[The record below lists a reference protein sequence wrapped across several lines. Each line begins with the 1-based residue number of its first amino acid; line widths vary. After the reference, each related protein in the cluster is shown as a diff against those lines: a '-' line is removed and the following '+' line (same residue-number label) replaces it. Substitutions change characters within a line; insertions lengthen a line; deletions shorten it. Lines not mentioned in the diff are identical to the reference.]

1 MAVKNHLRLGERLIN
16 AGILTED
23 QLDLALKEQKRTLEL
38 LGEVL
43 VGLGFLTQDAIA
55 SALAAEAGAHH
66 IELRC
71 YPAIEPEV
79 LELVPESF
87 ARQHS
92 LIPLSIK
99 TCSERPLLSQGESN
113 GRLVVAMENVFDI
126 VIIDEL
132 QRMTNCAV
140 EAVSATET
148 DILMAIDR
156 FYRGNEAAKRT
167 GIGIT
172 GGTDGLLEET
182 IRMAESEAFSEAKT
196 RTTLYGMELNTDSI
210 GTSDLAKVAD
220 LSMKAPVVRLVD
232 QLITTGLKKD
242 ASDIHIEP
250 EEKLLRVRYRVD
262 GVLQSGPSLPKR
274 LQSAITVRIKI
285 MSNMNI
291 SETRLPQDGRTM
303 FNIGRREIDLRVST
317 YPTVWGENLALRIL
331 QKEKFVLGLER
342 LGLSHD
348 NLMVFKKIIEKPH
361 GIILLTGPTG
371 SGKTTTLYSTLSYLN
386 SLSRNIITIE
396 DPVEYKLPIIRQSQ
410 INAKAGL
417 TFPVGLRAI
426 LRQDPDVILVGEIRD
441 YETAEVAVRAA
452 LTGHLVFSTL
462 HTNDA
467 IGAVPR
473 LLDMKVESFLL
484 AASLIAVI
492 AQRLVRVICNNCKM
506 PTIPDYAL
514 LKEIGWIDVVNDV
527 LFYKG
532 KGCGNCGRT
541 GYKGRIGIF
550 ELLVITPEVKELI
563 AKKADA
569 DKIKMAVSM
578 QGMKTLR
585 EDGFEKVRSG
595 ITTLEEVIRVTSR

>member
-23 QLDLALKEQKRTLEL
+23 QLDLALKEQKRTSEL
-38 LGEVL
+38 LGMVL
-43 VGLGFLTQDAIA
+43 VGLGFLTQDAVA

-66 IELRC
+66 IELKSC
-71 YPAIEPEV
+71 PAVEQEA

-87 ARQHS
+87 ARQYI

-99 TCSERPLLSQGESN
+99 N
-113 GRLVVAMENVFDI
+113 GRLVVAMENVFDV

-140 EAVSATET
+140 EAVSAVET

-156 FYRGNEAAKRT
+156 FYTGNEVARC
-167 GIGIT
+167 IGIT
-172 GGTDGLLEET
+172 KGTNDLLEES
-182 IRMAESEAFSEAKT
+182 IRLAEDESRVQSPESGVKAYDARLKT
-196 RTTLYGMELNTDSI
+196 PDSR
-210 GTSDLAKVAD
+210 
-220 LSMKAPVVRLVD
+220 LSRLVD
-232 QLITTGLKKD
+232 QLITLGLKEN
-242 ASDIHIEP
+242 ATDIHIEP
-250 EEKLLRVRYRVD
+250 EEKLLRVRYRID
-262 GVLQSGPSLPKR
+262 GVLRSGPSLPKG
-274 LQSAITVRIKI
+274 LQSAITIRIKI

-291 SETRLPQDGRTM
+291 SESRLPQDGRTK

-331 QKEKFVLGLER
+331 QKEKLVLGLEH
-342 LGLSHD
+342 LGLSLD
-348 NLMVFKKIIEKPH
+348 NLILFRKVIENPH
-361 GIILLTGPTG
+361 GIILVTGPTG

-396 DPVEYKLPIIRQSQ
+396 DPVEYRLPIIRQSQ
-410 INAKAGL
+410 INVKAGL

-426 LRQDPDVILVGEIRD
+426 LRHDPDVILVGEIRD

-467 IGAVPR
+467 MGAIPR

-506 PTIPDYAL
+506 PTTPDDAL
-514 LKEIGWIDVVNDV
+514 LKEIGWTDRANNA

-550 ELLVITPEVKELI
+550 ELLVVTPEVKELI
-563 AKKADA
+563 AKRADT
-569 DKIKMAVSM
+569 DKIKMAVSV
-578 QGMKTLR
+578 QGTKTLR
-585 EDGFEKVRSG
+585 EDGFEKVRGG
-595 ITTLEEVIRVTSR
+595 ITTLEEVLRVTSR

>member
-1 MAVKNHLRLGERLIN
+1 MAVKNHLHLGERLIN
-16 AGILTED
+16 AGILTPE
-23 QLDLALKEQKRTLEL
+23 QLDLALKEQKRTSEL
-38 LGEVL
+38 LGSVL
-43 VGLGFLTQDAIA
+43 VGLGFLTQDAVA

-66 IELRC
+66 IELKNH
-71 YPAIEPEV
+71 PAIEPEV

-87 ARQHS
+87 ARQHT

-99 TCSERPLLSQGESN
+99 N
-113 GRLVVAMENVFDI
+113 DRLVVAMGNVFD
-126 VIIDEL
+126 VVTIDKL
-132 QRMTNCAV
+132 QQLTNCVV

-148 DILMAIDR
+148 DVLTAIDR
-156 FYRGNEAAKRT
+156 FYSRGNGAARYT
-167 GIGIT
+167 GIT
-172 GGTDGLLEET
+172 EGTNEPLEET
-182 IRMAESEAFSEAKT
+182 IRMAESECGERSADSGITPNSALRTPHSE
-196 RTTLYGMELNTDSI
+196 
-210 GTSDLAKVAD
+210 
-220 LSMKAPVVRLVD
+220 VVRLVD
-232 QLITTGLKKD
+232 QLIVMALKEN
-242 ASDIHIEP
+242 ATDIHIEP
-250 EEKLLRVRYRVD
+250 EDKLLRVRYRID
-262 GVLQSGPSLPKR
+262 GVLQSGPSLPKS

-291 SETRLPQDGRTM
+291 SETRIPQDGGTM

-317 YPTVWGENLALRIL
+317 YPTVWGENLVLRIL
-331 QKEKFVLGLER
+331 EKEKLVLGLEH

-348 NLMVFKKIIEKPH
+348 NFMLFKKVIEKPH
-361 GIILLTGPTG
+361 GIILVTGPTG

-386 SLSRNIITIE
+386 VLSKNIITVE

-410 INAKAGL
+410 VNVKAGL

-467 IGAVPR
+467 MGAIPR
-473 LLDMKVESFLL
+473 LLDMKVEPFLL

-492 AQRLVRVICNNCKM
+492 AQRLVRVICNSCK
-506 PTIPDYAL
+506 TLTTPDPAL
-514 LKEIGWIDVVNDV
+514 LNEIGWTDRAKDV

-532 KGCGNCGRT
+532 KGCENCGRT

-550 ELLVITPEVKELI
+550 ELFVITPKINGLI

-569 DKIKMAVSM
+569 DEVKTAVSV
-578 QGMKTLR
+578 QGNEASDSRMKTLR

-595 ITTLEEVIRVTSR
+595 TTTLEEVIRVTSW

>member
-1 MAVKNHLRLGERLIN
+1 MAIKNHLRLGERLIN

-23 QLDLALKEQKRTLEL
+23 QLDLALKEQKRTSEL

-43 VGLGFLTQDAIA
+43 VGLGFLTQDAVA
-55 SALAAEAGAHH
+55 SALAAEAGAYH
-66 IELRC
+66 IELRS

-79 LELVPESF
+79 LQLIPESF
-87 ARQHS
+87 ARQYT

-99 TCSERPLLSQGESN
+99 TCSERSESN
-113 GRLVVAMENVFDI
+113 GRLVVAMENVFDV

-140 EAVSATET
+140 EAVSATEA

-156 FYRGNEAAKRT
+156 FYMGNEAARR
-167 GIGIT
+167 IEIT
-172 GGTDGLLEET
+172 EGANDPLEES
-182 IRMAESEAFSEAKT
+182 IRMASVQCELPTPNSELLISNSA
-196 RTTLYGMELNTDSI
+196 I
-210 GTSDLAKVAD
+210 
-220 LSMKAPVVRLVD
+220 VRLVD
-232 QLITTGLKKD
+232 QLITIGLKKN

-250 EEKLLRVRYRVD
+250 EEKLLRVRYRID
-262 GVLQSGPSLPKR
+262 GVLQSGPSLPKG

-331 QKEKFVLGLER
+331 EKEKLVLGLER

-348 NLMVFKKIIEKPH
+348 NFRVFKKIIEKPH

-371 SGKTTTLYSTLSYLN
+371 SGKTTTLYSTLSHLN
-386 SLSRNIITIE
+386 SLSKNIITIE

-410 INAKAGL
+410 VNVKAGL
-417 TFPVGLRAI
+417 TFPIGLRAI

-467 IGAVPR
+467 MGAIPR

-484 AASLIAVI
+484 AASLTAVI

-506 PTIPDYAL
+506 LTTPDYTL
-514 LKEIGWIDVVNDV
+514 LNETGWTDRAKDV

-550 ELLVITPEVKELI
+550 ELLVITPEVNELI
-563 AKKADA
+563 AKKAVA

-585 EDGFEKVRSG
+585 EDGFEKVKNG
-595 ITTLEEVIRVTSR
+595 LTTLEEVIRVTSG

>member
-1 MAVKNHLRLGERLIN
+1 MAIKNHLRLGERLIN

-23 QLDLALKEQKRTLEL
+23 QLDLALKEQKRTSEL

-43 VGLGFLTQDAIA
+43 VGLGFLTQDAVA

-66 IELRC
+66 VDLRS

-79 LELVPESF
+79 LQLVPESL
-87 ARQHS
+87 ARQYT

-99 TCSERPLLSQGESN
+99 TCSERSESN
-113 GRLVVAMENVFDI
+113 GCLVVAMENVFDI

-132 QRMTNCAV
+132 QRMTNCMV

-156 FYRGNEAAKRT
+156 FYRGNEASRR
-167 GIGIT
+167 IGIIEAAN
-172 GGTDGLLEET
+172 DPLEES
-182 IRMAESEAFSEAKT
+182 IKMASVQCELPTPNSELLISNSA
-196 RTTLYGMELNTDSI
+196 I
-210 GTSDLAKVAD
+210 
-220 LSMKAPVVRLVD
+220 VRLVD
-232 QLITTGLKKD
+232 QLITIGLKKN

-250 EEKLLRVRYRVD
+250 EEKLLRVRYRID
-262 GVLQSGPSLPKR
+262 GVLQSGPSLPKG

-291 SETRLPQDGRTM
+291 SETRIPQDGRTM

-331 QKEKFVLGLER
+331 EKEKLVLGLER

-348 NLMVFKKIIEKPH
+348 NFRVFKKIIEKPH

-371 SGKTTTLYSTLSYLN
+371 SGKTTTLYSALSYLN
-386 SLSRNIITIE
+386 SLSKNILTIE

-410 INAKAGL
+410 VNVKAGL
-417 TFPVGLRAI
+417 TFPIGLRAL

-467 IGAVPR
+467 MGAIPR

-492 AQRLVRVICNNCKM
+492 AQRLVRVICNTCKM
-506 PTIPDYAL
+506 LTTPDYTL
-514 LKEIGWIDVVNDV
+514 LNETGWTDRAKDV

-550 ELLVITPEVKELI
+550 ELLVITPEVNGLI

-585 EDGFEKVRSG
+585 EDGFEKVKNG
-595 ITTLEEVIRVTSR
+595 LTTLEEVIRVTSG